1 MRRKPIELGYHG
13 APVSGR
19 AEPKAVLPLRRVRVV
34 SEMQLRLIAL
44 VIWMLIALL
53 AFVLVHDHMIRV

>member
-1 MRRKPIELGYHG
+1 MRRKPIELGYRG

-53 AFVLVHDHMIRV
+53 TFVLVHDHMIRD